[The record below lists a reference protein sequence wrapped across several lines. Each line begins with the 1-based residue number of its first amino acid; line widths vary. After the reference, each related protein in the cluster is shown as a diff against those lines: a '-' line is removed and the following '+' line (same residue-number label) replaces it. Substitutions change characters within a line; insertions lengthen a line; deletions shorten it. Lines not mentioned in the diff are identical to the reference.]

1 MFEKIR
7 SDIRTVKERDPACR
21 SAIDVIFSYPG
32 FHAVFMHR
40 ISNRLWNWR
49 LYFMARFVSHISR
62 FLTGIEIHPA
72 VKIGK
77 GFFIDHGMGVV
88 IGETTEIHDNVTLYQ
103 GVTLGGVS
111 LKKEKRHPTLRNN
124 VVVGAGSKVLGPFE
138 VGENSRIGANSVVVK
153 EVPPN
158 STVVG
163 IPGRIVLKEGEKVD
177 EVDLDHQ
184 VMPDPVAQAFSC
196 LMEHVSLLHRRMN
209 EMSDKGEHDE
219 ERFEE
224 IQCRLND
231 IVRDTI
237 KRAAKQIE
245 ERERVQSE

>member
-21 SAIDVIFSYPG
+21 STIDVIFSYPG

-40 ISNRLWNWR
+40 IANRLWKWR

-184 VMPDPVAQAFSC
+184 VMPDPVALAFSC
-196 LMEHVSLLHRRMN
+196 LMEHVSLLHRRLN
-209 EMSDKGEHDE
+209 EMSDKGEQDE